1 MHDRAGSSPRSFPL
15 WLRDLCFA
23 AAKKK
28 KKRESRHVEA
38 DEMLNLDVLRRLAG
52 LELSCRVQTCV
63 SRAGENLARTRAQ
76 NPGTRGSAA

>member
-1 MHDRAGSSPRSFPL
+1 MIARDQARDPFLCGCATCASLPR
-15 WLRDLCFA
+15 
-23 AAKKK
+23 KKK